1 MILMNNKERITKFYE
16 ELDRSYFIEDHK
28 EYAHLDRPLPIG
40 HGQTISQPSLVLD
53 MTILLDVRD
62 GHRVLEIGTGSGYQS
77 ALLSKAAGKV
87 YTVERIEEHHESAK
101 KRLAEAGFSNIEY
114 KLGDGSQGWAEHAPY
129 DRIMVTAA
137 ARILPQDLVDQLAS
151 EGRMVIP
158 VGDEFMQ
165 ELLLV
170 QKTKDGELTKESLGF
185 VRFVGLIGD
194 Y

>member
-1 MILMNNKERITKFYE
+1 MNNEERITKFYE
-16 ELDRSYFIEDHK
+16 ELDRSYFIEEYK
-28 EYAHLDRPLPIG
+28 EHAHLDRPLPIG
-40 HGQTISQPSLVLD
+40 HGQTISQPSLVLE
-53 MTILLDVRD
+53 MTILLDVKD
-62 GHRVLEIGTGSGYQS
+62 KHRVLEIGTGSGYQT

-87 YTVERIEEHHESAK
+87 YTVERIQEHHESAQ
-101 KRLAEAGFSNIEY
+101 KRLGEAGYANIEY

-137 ARILPQDLVDQLAS
+137 ARTLPQALVDQLAP
-151 EGRMVIP
+151 EGKMIIP

-170 QKTKDGELTKESLGF
+170 QKTKDGELTKELLNY
-185 VRFVGLIGD
+185 VRFVDLIGD